1 MEEMRADMGGA
12 AVVVST
18 IFGLA
23 NLRVPINVR
32 AYLPLCENM
41 PGGGAMR
48 PGDVLRMANG
58 LTVPADAL
66 VMAHKHP
73 DLVSQPALIIDIA
86 TLTGAISVALG
97 DEFTGVFL
105 NRAGRY
111 TRTGSLWRRP
121 MTVASESDEKAPLDS
136 SESPSDVE
144 EYTEDD
150 IDVSLVSEQQQ
161 SDPSVP
167 GQALLECLRC
177 SASARGDRV
186 WNLPLLHSG
195 LLREQAHLADLV
207 NVAGGP
213 YAKKGALRLLLPIR
227 YAAREFVPRS
237 IPWIHLDIA
246 GVMQPSARESFMRK
260 GMAGRPTRT
269 IIEFL
274 DRLSRC

>member
-1 MEEMRADMGGA
+1 
-12 AVVVST
+12 
-18 IFGLA
+18 
-23 NLRVPINVR
+23 
-32 AYLPLCENM
+32 
-41 PGGGAMR
+41 
-48 PGDVLRMANG
+48 
-58 LTVPADAL
+58 
-66 VMAHKHP
+66 
-73 DLVSQPALIIDIA
+73 
-86 TLTGAISVALG
+86 
-97 DEFTGVFL
+97 
-105 NRAGRY
+105 
-111 TRTGSLWRRP
+111 
-121 MTVASESDEKAPLDS
+121 
-136 SESPSDVE
+136 

-213 YAKKGALRLLLPIR
+213 YAKKGGSGI
-227 YAAREFVPRS
+227 AASFLSEFVPRS

-260 GMAGRPTRT
+260 GMA
-269 IIEFL
+269 
-274 DRLSRC
+274 

>member
-58 LTVPADAL
+58 LTVQVDNTDAEGRLILADAL

-73 DLVSQPALIIDIA
+73 DLISQPALIIDIA

-97 DEFTGVFL
+97 DEFAGVFL
-105 NRAGRY
+105 NGAGRY

-121 MTVASESDEKAPLDS
+121 IAVASGSDDKASLDS
-136 SESPSDVE
+136 SDSSSDVE
-144 EYTEDD
+144 EDTEDD
-150 IDVSLVSEQQQ
+150 IDVSLASGPQQ
-161 SDPSVP
+161 SDPSIP
-167 GQALLECLRC
+167 GPVLLECLRC
-177 SASARGDRV
+177 SASARGDRI
-186 WNLPLLHSG
+186 WSLPLLHSG

-213 YAKKGALRLLLPIR
+213 YAKKGICSSFDTVDPLGYCWR
-227 YAAREFVPRS
+227 YAAKRS
-237 IPWIHLDIA
+237 RIFHEE
-246 GVMQPSARESFMRK
+246 GN
-260 GMAGRPTRT
+260 GR
-269 IIEFL
+269 
-274 DRLSRC
+274 